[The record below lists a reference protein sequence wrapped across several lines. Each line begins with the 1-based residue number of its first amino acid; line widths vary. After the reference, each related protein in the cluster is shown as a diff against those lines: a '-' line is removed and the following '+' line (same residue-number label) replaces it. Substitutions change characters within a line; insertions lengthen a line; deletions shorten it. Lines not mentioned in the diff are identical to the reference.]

1 MIVAG
6 TILVFLALN
15 LTGEV
20 YKFGDLQ
27 LTVLLFATYD
37 TPVSSTLVGRVP
49 LIAGCSD
56 RIRTAVYNIV
66 AVHYETIFQ

>member
-6 TILVFLALN
+6 IILVFLALN

-27 LTVLLFATYD
+27 LIVLLFTTYD

-49 LIAGCSD
+49 LIAG
-56 RIRTAVYNIV
+56 
-66 AVHYETIFQ
+66 